1 MFRATCAT
9 ALANFVYLLEP
20 VVATGISIKSGIL
33 ICLPNMG
40 YKMNLIKWIV
50 VSSMICVSFFYSLTS
65 ANDAVDMKMSLVT
78 IAVDGMMKSKSGAT

>member
-1 MFRATCAT
+1 M
-9 ALANFVYLLEP
+9 
-20 VVATGISIKSGIL
+20 ATGISIKSGIL

-50 VSSMICVSFFYSLTS
+50 VSFMISVSFFYSLTS